1 MRRVVGIHGVSA
13 ALRSVRNGAG
23 EIDRVL
29 VARGARNARLRPL
42 IRECGQL
49 GIPVRIEPRA
59 VLHRIAGSK
68 SHQNIVAFS
77 TAAPYQSLER
87 VLDGAADRCTLVVLD
102 SVQDP
107 RNLGAVI
114 RTADGAG
121 ATAVVIPERRSA
133 GLSDAAAKSA
143 AGALESIPLVRVKN
157 LGRGLEQLKEAGFW
171 VYGLDSSAE
180 TEYDAV
186 QYAERCVLVM
196 GGESRGMREKVSERC
211 DFLLR
216 IPLVGSV
223 SSLNVSVAAGIAMF
237 EVNRQHRHL
246 SGDS

>member
-1 MRRVVGIHGVSA
+1 M
-13 ALRSVRNGAG
+13 
-23 EIDRVL
+23 
-29 VARGARNARLRPL
+29 
-42 IRECGQL
+42 
-49 GIPVRIEPRA
+49 
-59 VLHRIAGSK
+59 LHRIAGSK
-68 SHQNIVAFS
+68 SHQNIVAIS

-157 LGRGLEQLKEAGFW
+157 LGRGLEELKEAGFW

-186 QYAERCVLVM
+186 EYAERCVRANAHPLVM

-237 EVNRQHRHL
+237 EVNRQRRRL
-246 SGDS
+246 SAHS